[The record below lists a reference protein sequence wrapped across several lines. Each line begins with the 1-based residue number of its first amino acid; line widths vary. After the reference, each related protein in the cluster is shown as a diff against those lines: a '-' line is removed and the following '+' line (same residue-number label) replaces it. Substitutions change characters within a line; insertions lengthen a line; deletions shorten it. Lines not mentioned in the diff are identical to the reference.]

1 MKIDAHQ
8 HFWNFDPVRDAWIT
22 DDMKVIQKDFLPDD
36 LEQTLVKNGFDGCVA
51 VQADQS
57 EEETLFLLEFADQY
71 EFIGGVV
78 GWIDLRRENIQSRL
92 GAFAK
97 YKKLKGFRHIVQAEP
112 DDEFLLG
119 ESFCKGIGLLGN
131 YRFTYD
137 ILIKPHQ
144 LNAAIKFVEKFP
156 NQLFV
161 IDHLAKPFIKDKML
175 GDWKKQ
181 MHELG
186 QFENVSCK
194 ISGMVTEADW
204 KNWKTTDFKPYIDHV
219 IDSFGTDRVM
229 FGSDWP
235 VCLNGAPL
243 REWVAAL
250 KQIIASRPA
259 GEQRALLYDN
269 AIKLYGL
276 TVS

>member
-22 DDMKVIQKDFLPDD
+22 DDMKVIQKDFLPID
-36 LEQTLVKNGFDGCVA
+36 LDPVLAKNGVTGCVA

-57 EEETLFLLEFADQY
+57 EEETLFLLELADQY
-71 EFIGGVV
+71 EFIQGVV
-78 GWIDLRRENIQSRL
+78 GWIDLRKENVQSRL
-92 GAFAK
+92 GAFARF
-97 YKKLKGFRHIVQAEP
+97 KKLKGFRHVVQAEP
-112 DDEFLLG
+112 DDQFLLG

-137 ILIKPHQ
+137 ILVKPHQ
-144 LNAAIKFVEKFP
+144 LNATIKFVEKFP

-181 MHELG
+181 MQELG

-204 KNWKTTDFKPYIDHV
+204 KNWKVLDFKSYIDHV

-235 VCLNGAPL
+235 VCL
-243 REWVAAL
+243 VAATY
-250 KQIIASRPA
+250 
-259 GEQRALLYDN
+259 EQVCEVVEKNTAHLTQSEKKSLWGLNAKNFYD
-269 AIKLYGL
+269 L
-276 TVS
+276 

>member
-22 DDMKVIQKDFLPDD
+22 DDMKVIQKDFLPTA
-36 LEQTLVKNGFDGCVA
+36 LEPTLTNSGLNGCVA

-57 EEETLFLLEFADQY
+57 EDETLFLLDLAEQH
-71 EFIGGVV
+71 EFILGVV
-78 GWIDLRRENIQSRL
+78 GWIDLRKENIQSRL
-92 GAFAK
+92 GAFAR
-97 YKKLKGFRHIVQAEP
+97 YKKLKGFRHVVQAEP
-112 DDEFLLG
+112 DDQFLLG
-119 ESFCKGIGLLGN
+119 ENFCKGIAFLGN

-144 LNAAIKFVEKFP
+144 LSAATKFVEKFP

-161 IDHLAKPFIKDKML
+161 IDHLAKPFIKDKMF

-181 MHELG
+181 MHQLG

-204 KNWKTTDFKPYIDHV
+204 KNWKTLDFKPYIDHV
-219 IDSFGTDRVM
+219 IESFGTDRVM

-235 VCLNGAPL
+235 VCL
-243 REWVAAL
+243 VAATY
-250 KQIIASRPA
+250 
-259 GEQRALLYDN
+259 EQVCEIVEKNTTHLSQSEKRSLWGLNAKNFYD
-269 AIKLYGL
+269 L
-276 TVS
+276 